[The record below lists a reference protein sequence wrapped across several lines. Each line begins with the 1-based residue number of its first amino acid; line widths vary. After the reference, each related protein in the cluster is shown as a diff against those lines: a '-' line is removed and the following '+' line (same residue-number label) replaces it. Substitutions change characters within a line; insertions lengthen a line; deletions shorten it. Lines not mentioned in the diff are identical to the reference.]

1 MQRGPCSPESVRP
14 WPVAPRPFDDE
25 AFGSWLG
32 RLAARYQIRVEQL
45 WRVGELGAFPV
56 LTNAGWLLFP
66 PMDEQVLIRL
76 ALLTHIGVPRLEV
89 LQTPTAWVSDRDRLL
104 YCFDCLVLNPV
115 DIFSPR
121 WKRDWLDPHTAV
133 CQVPGHRLNMLT
145 PCTLRLCG
153 NLTAVLRE
161 VGKRQRKR
169 VQRRSDLDIGGN
181 CDLHWP
187 K

>member
-1 MQRGPCSPESVRP
+1 MP

-32 RLAARYQIRVEQL
+32 RLAARYQIKVDQL
-45 WRVGELGAFPV
+45 WQIGDLGAFPE
-56 LTNAGWLLFP
+56 LTNAGWLLFL

-76 ALLTHIGVPRLEV
+76 ALLTHVGVPRLAA
-89 LQTPTAWVSDRDRLL
+89 LQTPTAWESDRDRLP

-121 WKRDWLDPHTAV
+121 WKRDWLDPNTTV
-133 CQVPGHRLNMLT
+133 CHVPSHRLNMLT

-161 VGKRQRKR
+161 VGKRQRKG
-169 VQRRSDLDIGGN
+169 VQRRSDLDVGGN
-181 CDLHWP
+181 CDRHWR